1 MQKEKLSLDQPFRH
15 QGLLGNI
22 FTGHL
27 VEEVDLAGS
36 KAVVPTITG
45 KSWIYGLNTLVLEHD
60 DPFPDGFTI
69 GDIWA

>member
-22 FTGHL
+22 FTGRMIE
-27 VEEVDLAGS
+27 VVDLAGR
-36 KAVVPTITG
+36 KAVAPTITG
-45 KSWIYGLNTLVLEHD
+45 KSWIYGLITLVLEHD
-60 DPFPDGFTI
+60 DPCPDGFTI